1 MAFDKSALK
10 DYVDVAER
18 IRAWYDAYPNG
29 RIETRIVEHNEK
41 RVVIEAR
48 AYRGVKGDSGPSD
61 ELGFI
66 DDRPA
71 GVGHSAMQIPGATPY
86 TRGSEI
92 ENCETSAV
100 GRALV
105 MAGLPSKR
113 IASDDEIKAKREDSP
128 RATDS
133 DGVIKETKSK
143 KAAPAP
149 LADEQVACD
158 EWSSVIVE
166 CGTLEALQQIGLDIS
181 KTNLSVD
188 SRKYLADVYKAR
200 REAIVGKAE

>member
-18 IRAWYDAYPNG
+18 IRAWYEAYPNA
-29 RIETRIVEHNEK
+29 RIETRIVEHTEK
-41 RVVIEAR
+41 RVVVEAR
-48 AYRGVKGDSGPSD
+48 AYRGVKGDNGPD
-61 ELGFI
+61 DALGFM

-71 GVGHSAMQIPGATPY
+71 GIGHSAMQIPGATPY

-113 IASDDEIKAKREDSP
+113 IASDDEIKSKGGS
-128 RATDS
+128 S
-133 DGVIKETKSK
+133 KSIA
-143 KAAPAP
+143 KAAAEVFDDAILPPHVQKFVEDFDAATTIEQ
-149 LADEQVACD
+149 LNAIGQKVNNSSADGIDID
-158 EWSSVIVE
+158 EV
-166 CGTLEALQQIGLDIS
+166 
-181 KTNLSVD
+181 
-188 SRKYLADVYKAR
+188 SREFLVKKFKSR
-200 REAIVGKAE
+200 RAEIVG

>member
-1 MAFDKSALK
+1 MAFDKSVLK

-18 IRAWYDAYPNG
+18 IRAWYEAYPNA
-29 RIETRIVEHNEK
+29 RIETRIVEHTEK

-48 AYRGVKGDSGPSD
+48 AYRGVKGDSGAND
-61 ELGFI
+61 ELGFM

-71 GVGHSAMQIPGATPY
+71 GIGHSAMQIPGSTPY

-113 IASDDEIKAKREDSP
+113 IASDDEIKAKGGASKSIARAAAEVFDDVVLPPHIEKFVAEFDAAKTIEQLNAIGQRVNNSSADGIEIDEVSREMLVKKFKSR
-128 RATDS
+128 RAEIL
-133 DGVIKETKSK
+133 G
-143 KAAPAP
+143 
-149 LADEQVACD
+149 
-158 EWSSVIVE
+158 
-166 CGTLEALQQIGLDIS
+166 
-181 KTNLSVD
+181 
-188 SRKYLADVYKAR
+188 
-200 REAIVGKAE
+200 

>member
-48 AYRGVKGDSGPSD
+48 AYRGVKFDGAAD
-61 ELGFI
+61 ELGFM

-113 IASDDEIKAKREDSP
+113 VASDDEIRAKREDSP
-128 RATDS
+128 READS
-133 DGVIKETKSK
+133 DGVIKETKTKKVASK
-143 KAAPAP
+143 PTEQ
-149 LADEQVACD
+149 EQVAAD
-158 EWSSVIVE
+158 EWSSTIANATSVDE
-166 CGTLEALQQIGLDIS
+166 LSKIGLDIS
-181 KTNLSVD
+181 KTSLGVD
-188 SRKYLADVYKAR
+188 ARKYLADVYKAK
-200 REAIVGKAE
+200 REALTQ

>member
-48 AYRGVKGDSGPSD
+48 AYRGVKGDNAPDD
-61 ELGFI
+61 ELGFM

-113 IASDDEIKAKREDSP
+113 VASDDEIRAKREDSP
-128 RATDS
+128 
-133 DGVIKETKSK
+133 
-143 KAAPAP
+143 
-149 LADEQVACD
+149 
-158 EWSSVIVE
+158 
-166 CGTLEALQQIGLDIS
+166 
-181 KTNLSVD
+181 
-188 SRKYLADVYKAR
+188 
-200 REAIVGKAE
+200 

>member
-18 IRAWYDAYPNG
+18 IRAWYEAYPNA
-29 RIETRIVEHNEK
+29 RIETSVLEHTEK
-41 RVVIEAR
+41 RVVVEAK
-48 AYRGVKGDSGPSD
+48 AYRGEAPD
-61 ELGFI
+61 EK
-66 DDRPA
+66 PA

-113 IASDDEIKAKREDSP
+113 IASDDEIKSKGGSTKPTAKSVAEVFTAEDVVLPDHVQKFMDLLDAAKTLDELTTIGRNINESNLNGQEIDDIHREYLL
-128 RATDS
+128 
-133 DGVIKETKSK
+133 K
-143 KAAPAP
+143 KF
-149 LADEQVACD
+149 
-158 EWSSVIVE
+158 
-166 CGTLEALQQIGLDIS
+166 
-181 KTNLSVD
+181 
-188 SRKYLADVYKAR
+188 KAR
-200 REAIVGKAE
+200 RGEIAS

>member
-18 IRAWYDAYPNG
+18 IRAWYEAYPNA

-41 RVVIEAR
+41 RVVVEAR
-48 AYRGVKGDSGPSD
+48 AYRGLKFDGAAD
-61 ELGFI
+61 ELGFM

-71 GVGHSAMQIPGATPY
+71 GIGHSAMQIPGATPY

-113 IASDDEIKAKREDSP
+113 IASDDEIRSKESP
-128 RATDS
+128 A
-133 DGVIKETKSK
+133 
-143 KAAPAP
+143 KAAPVQEREKPKTDDEEILKAATAAFDGP
-149 LADEQVACD
+149 TPAAVEWADSINTAASVTDLAK
-158 EWSSVIVE
+158 I
-166 CGTLEALQQIGLDIS
+166 GQQIATA
-181 KTNLSVD
+181 KLSLEDKNYLQSVYK
-188 SRKYLADVYKAR
+188 SRKAAL
-200 REAIVGKAE
+200 

>member
-48 AYRGVKGDSGPSD
+48 AYRGVKGDNAPDD
-61 ELGFI
+61 ELGFM

-113 IASDDEIKAKREDSP
+113 VASDDEIRAKREDSP
-128 RATDS
+128 READS
-133 DGVIKETKSK
+133 DGVIKETKTK
-143 KAAPAP
+143 KVAAKPTEQ
-149 LADEQVACD
+149 EQVAAD
-158 EWSSVIVE
+158 EWSSTIASATSVDE
-166 CGTLEALQQIGLDIS
+166 LSKIGLDIS
-181 KTNLSVD
+181 KTSLGVD
-188 SRKYLADVYKAR
+188 ARKYLADVYKAK
-200 REAIVGKAE
+200 REALTQ

>member
-48 AYRGVKGDSGPSD
+48 AYRGVKFDGAAD
-61 ELGFI
+61 ELGFM

-92 ENCETSAV
+92 EDCETSAV

-113 IASDDEIKAKREDSP
+113 VASDDEIRAKREDSP
-128 RATDS
+128 READS
-133 DGVIKETKSK
+133 DGVIKETKTKKVASK
-143 KAAPAP
+143 PTEQ
-149 LADEQVACD
+149 EQVAAD
-158 EWSSVIVE
+158 EWSSTIANATSVDE
-166 CGTLEALQQIGLDIS
+166 LSKIGLDIS
-181 KTNLSVD
+181 KTSLGVD
-188 SRKYLADVYKAR
+188 ARKYLADVYKAK
-200 REAIVGKAE
+200 REALTQ

>member
-18 IRAWYDAYPNG
+18 IRAWYEAYPNA
-29 RIETRIVEHNEK
+29 RIETRIIEHTEK
-41 RVVIEAR
+41 RVVVEAR
-48 AYRGVKGDSGPSD
+48 AYRGAKADSGPED
-61 ELGFI
+61 DLGFM

-71 GVGHSAMQIPGATPY
+71 GIGHSAMQIPGATPY

-113 IASDDEIKAKREDSP
+113 IASDDEIKSKGGTAKT
-128 RATDS
+128 AA
-133 DGVIKETKSK
+133 
-143 KAAPAP
+143 KAAAEVFDDVVLPAHVQKFV
-149 LADEQVACD
+149 DEFDAATT
-158 EWSSVIVE
+158 VE
-166 CGTLEALQQIGLDIS
+166 QLNEIGQKINNSNAGGIDIDD
-181 KTNLSVD
+181 LSREYLVRKFK
-188 SRKYLADVYKAR
+188 SRRTEIA
-200 REAIVGKAE
+200 G

>member
-1 MAFDKSALK
+1 MPFDKSALK

-18 IRAWYDAYPNG
+18 IRAWYEAYPNA
-29 RIETRIVEHNEK
+29 RIETRIIEHNDK
-41 RVVIEAR
+41 RVVVEAR
-48 AYRGVKGDSGPSD
+48 AYRGVKFDGASD
-61 ELGFI
+61 ELGFM

-113 IASDDEIKAKREDSP
+113 IASDDEIRS
-128 RATDS
+128 
-133 DGVIKETKSK
+133 
-143 KAAPAP
+143 KAAPTKAEP
-149 LADEQVACD
+149 VQERAKPKTDDEIILNAATAAFDGPTPAAVEWADSINTAASVTELAK
-158 EWSSVIVE
+158 I
-166 CGTLEALQQIGLDIS
+166 GQQIATA
-181 KTNLSVD
+181 KLSLEDKNYLQSVYK
-188 SRKYLADVYKAR
+188 SRKAAL
-200 REAIVGKAE
+200 

>member
-18 IRAWYDAYPNG
+18 IRAWYEAYPNA
-29 RIETRIVEHNEK
+29 RIETKIVEHTEK

-48 AYRGVKGDSGPSD
+48 AYRGVKGEGSSD
-61 ELGFI
+61 DLGFI
-66 DDRPA
+66 DNYPA
-71 GVGHSAMQIPGATPY
+71 GIGHSAMQIPGATPY

-113 IASDDEIKAKREDSP
+113 IASDDEIK
-128 RATDS
+128 
-133 DGVIKETKSK
+133 SK
-143 KAAPAP
+143 GGTSKTLAKAAAEVFEDMVLSPEVQKFSDEFDSATTMEQ
-149 LADEQVACD
+149 LNAVGQKVNNSSADGIEID
-158 EWSSVIVE
+158 E
-166 CGTLEALQQIGLDIS
+166 IS
-181 KTNLSVD
+181 REFLVKKFK
-188 SRKYLADVYKAR
+188 SRR
-200 REAIVGKAE
+200 TEIVG

>member
-48 AYRGVKGDSGPSD
+48 AYRGVKGDNAPDD
-61 ELGFI
+61 ELGFM

-113 IASDDEIKAKREDSP
+113 VASDDEIRAKREDSP
-128 RATDS
+128 RETDS
-133 DGVIKETKSK
+133 DGVIKETKTK
-143 KAAPAP
+143 KAAAKPTEQ
-149 LADEQVACD
+149 EQVAAD
-158 EWSSVIVE
+158 EWSSTIASATSVDE
-166 CGTLEALQQIGLDIS
+166 LSKIGLDIS
-181 KTNLSVD
+181 KTSLGVD
-188 SRKYLADVYKAR
+188 ARKYLADVYKAK
-200 REAIVGKAE
+200 REALTQ

>member
-18 IRAWYDAYPNG
+18 IRAWYEAYPNA
-29 RIETRIVEHNEK
+29 RIETRIVEHTEK

-48 AYRGVKGDSGPSD
+48 AYRGVKEDNGLD
-61 ELGFI
+61 ERLGFV

-71 GVGHSAMQIPGATPY
+71 GIGHSAMQIPGATPY

-113 IASDDEIKAKREDSP
+113 IASDDEIKAKGGS
-128 RATDS
+128 S
-133 DGVIKETKSK
+133 KSVA
-143 KAAPAP
+143 KAAAEVFDDAVLPPHVQKFVDEFDKATN
-149 LADEQVACD
+149 LDALNEIGKKINESSADGIEID
-158 EWSSVIVE
+158 
-166 CGTLEALQQIGLDIS
+166 DIS
-181 KTNLSVD
+181 REFLVK
-188 SRKYLADVYKAR
+188 KFKAR
-200 REAIVGKAE
+200 KAELQ

>member
-18 IRAWYDAYPNG
+18 IRAWYEAYPNA
-29 RIETRIVEHNEK
+29 RIETRIVEHTEK
-41 RVVIEAR
+41 RVVVEAR
-48 AYRGVKGDSGPSD
+48 AYRGVKGDNGPD
-61 ELGFI
+61 DALGFI

-71 GVGHSAMQIPGATPY
+71 GIGHSAMQIPGATPY

-113 IASDDEIKAKREDSP
+113 IASDDEIKSKGGS
-128 RATDS
+128 S
-133 DGVIKETKSK
+133 KSIA
-143 KAAPAP
+143 KAAAEVFDDAILPPHVQKFVDDFDAATTIEE
-149 LADEQVACD
+149 LNAIGQKVNNSSADGIDID
-158 EWSSVIVE
+158 EV
-166 CGTLEALQQIGLDIS
+166 
-181 KTNLSVD
+181 
-188 SRKYLADVYKAR
+188 SREFLVKKFKSR
-200 REAIVGKAE
+200 RAEIVG

>member
-18 IRAWYDAYPNG
+18 IRAWYEAYPNA
-29 RIETRIVEHNEK
+29 RIETRIVEHTEK
-41 RVVIEAR
+41 RVVVEAR
-48 AYRGVKGDSGPSD
+48 AYRGVKGDNGPD
-61 ELGFI
+61 DALGFM

-71 GVGHSAMQIPGATPY
+71 GIGHSAMQIPGATPY

-113 IASDDEIKAKREDSP
+113 IASDDEIKSKGGSSKSIAKAVAEVFDDAILPPHVQKFVEDFDAATTIEQLNAIGQKVNNSSADGIDIDEVSREFLVKKFKSR
-128 RATDS
+128 RA
-133 DGVIKETKSK
+133 E
-143 KAAPAP
+143 
-149 LADEQVACD
+149 
-158 EWSSVIVE
+158 
-166 CGTLEALQQIGLDIS
+166 
-181 KTNLSVD
+181 
-188 SRKYLADVYKAR
+188 
-200 REAIVGKAE
+200 IVG

>member
-18 IRAWYDAYPNG
+18 IRAWYESHPNG

-48 AYRGVKGDSGPSD
+48 VYRGTKGDSVPSD
-61 ELGFI
+61 ELGFM

-71 GVGHSAMQIPGATPY
+71 GIGHSAMQIPGATPY

-113 IASDDEIKAKREDSP
+113 IASDDEIRAKREDSP
-128 RATDS
+128 RDTDQY
-133 DGVIKETKSK
+133 GEIKETKTK
-143 KAAPAP
+143 KVAAKPTEA
-149 LADEQVACD
+149 EQVAAD
-158 EWSSVIVE
+158 EWASTIANA
-166 CGTLEALQQIGLDIS
+166 GTVDELSKIGLDIS
-181 KTNLSVD
+181 KTTLGVD
-188 SRKYLADVYKAR
+188 ARKYLADVYKVK
-200 REAIVGKAE
+200 REALTK

>member
-48 AYRGVKGDSGPSD
+48 AYRGVKFDGASD
-61 ELGFI
+61 ELGFM

-113 IASDDEIKAKREDSP
+113 VASDDEIRAKREDSP
-128 RATDS
+128 READS
-133 DGVIKETKSK
+133 DGVIKETKTK
-143 KAAPAP
+143 KAASKPTEQ
-149 LADEQVACD
+149 EQVAAD
-158 EWSSVIVE
+158 EWSSTIANATSVDE
-166 CGTLEALQQIGLDIS
+166 LSKIGLDIS
-181 KTNLSVD
+181 KTSLGVD
-188 SRKYLADVYKAR
+188 ARKYLADVYKAK
-200 REAIVGKAE
+200 REALTQ

>member
-1 MAFDKSALK
+1 MPFDKSALK

-18 IRAWYDAYPNG
+18 IRAWYEAYPMG
-29 RIETRIVEHNEK
+29 RIETRVVEHNEK

-48 AYRGVKGDSGPSD
+48 VYRGVKGDNAPED
-61 ELGFI
+61 DAFFM

-113 IASDDEIKAKREDSP
+113 IASDDEIRAKRDDAP
-128 RATDS
+128 RES
-133 DGVIKETKSK
+133 DQYGEIKETKTK
-143 KAAPAP
+143 KAAAKPVAEEQAI
-149 LADEQVACD
+149 ADEWAQTISEATSVD
-158 EWSSVIVE
+158 ELSR
-166 CGTLEALQQIGLDIS
+166 IGLDIS
-181 KTNLSVD
+181 KTSLGVD
-188 SRKYLADVYKAR
+188 ARKYLADVYKVK
-200 REAIVGKAE
+200 REALTK

>member
-18 IRAWYDAYPNG
+18 IRAWYEAYPNA
-29 RIETRIVEHNEK
+29 RIETRIVEHTEK

-48 AYRGVKGDSGPSD
+48 AYRGVKGDSGPND
-61 ELGFI
+61 ELGFM

-71 GVGHSAMQIPGATPY
+71 GIGHSAMQIPGATPY

-113 IASDDEIKAKREDSP
+113 IASDDEIKAKGGKSAAKAAAEVFGDDVVLSP
-128 RATDS
+128 HIQKFIDKFASAKTIDELTEIGKS
-133 DGVIKETKSK
+133 INESNADGVDI
-143 KAAPAP
+143 
-149 LADEQVACD
+149 DEV
-158 EWSSVIVE
+158 
-166 CGTLEALQQIGLDIS
+166 
-181 KTNLSVD
+181 
-188 SRKYLADVYKAR
+188 SREFLVKRFRER
-200 REAIVGKAE
+200 RAELVG

>member
-48 AYRGVKGDSGPSD
+48 AYRGVKGDNAPDD
-61 ELGFI
+61 ELGFM

-113 IASDDEIKAKREDSP
+113 VASDDEIRAKREDYP
-128 RATDS
+128 RETDS
-133 DGVIKETKSK
+133 DGVIKETKTK
-143 KAAPAP
+143 KVAAKPTEQ
-149 LADEQVACD
+149 EQVAAD
-158 EWSSVIVE
+158 EWSSTIASATSVDE
-166 CGTLEALQQIGLDIS
+166 LSKIGLDIS
-181 KTNLSVD
+181 KTSLGVD
-188 SRKYLADVYKAR
+188 ARKYLADVYKAK
-200 REAIVGKAE
+200 REALTQ

>member
-18 IRAWYDAYPNG
+18 IRAWYEAYPNG
-29 RIETRIVEHNEK
+29 RIETRIIEHNEK

-48 AYRGVKGDSGPSD
+48 AYRGAKGDSGPED
-61 ELGFI
+61 ELGYI

-71 GVGHSAMQIPGATPY
+71 GTGHSAMQIPGATPY

-113 IASDDEIKAKREDSP
+113 IASGDEIRAKGGDTVVKRE
-128 RATDS
+128 
-133 DGVIKETKSK
+133 VVKSK
-143 KAAPAP
+143 DEEILRAAAEVFEPT
-149 LADEQVACD
+149 DELID
-158 EWSSVIVE
+158 W
-166 CGTLEALQQIGLDIS
+166 
-181 KTNLSVD
+181 
-188 SRKYLADVYKAR
+188 
-200 REAIVGKAE
+200 REAINGSASITDLNTVAQQIASSKLGADAKKWLAVFYNARKADFA

>member
-18 IRAWYDAYPNG
+18 IRAWYEAYPNA
-29 RIETRIVEHNEK
+29 RIETRIVEHTEK

-48 AYRGVKGDSGPSD
+48 AYRGVKGDSGPND
-61 ELGFI
+61 ELGFM

-71 GVGHSAMQIPGATPY
+71 GIGHSAMQIPGATPY

-113 IASDDEIKAKREDSP
+113 IASDDEIKAK
-128 RATDS
+128 
-133 DGVIKETKSK
+133 GGKSAA
-143 KAAPAP
+143 KAAAEVF
-149 LADEQVACD
+149 ADDVVLSPHIQKFIDKFAAAKTID
-158 EWSSVIVE
+158 ELTE
-166 CGTLEALQQIGLDIS
+166 IGKSINESNADGADIDE
-181 KTNLSVD
+181 V
-188 SRKYLADVYKAR
+188 SREFLVKRFRER
-200 REAIVGKAE
+200 RAELVG

>member
-1 MAFDKSALK
+1 MPFDKSALK

-18 IRAWYDAYPNG
+18 IRAWYEAYPMG

-48 AYRGVKGDSGPSD
+48 AYRGVKGDNAPED
-61 ELGFI
+61 DAFFM

-113 IASDDEIKAKREDSP
+113 IASDDEIRAKRDDAP
-128 RATDS
+128 READQY
-133 DGVIKETKSK
+133 GEIKETKTK
-143 KAAPAP
+143 KAAARPVAEEQAI
-149 LADEQVACD
+149 ADEWAQAIS
-158 EWSSVIVE
+158 EAASVDD
-166 CGTLEALQQIGLDIS
+166 LSRIGLDIA
-181 KTNLSVD
+181 KTSLGVD
-188 SRKYLADVYKAR
+188 ARKYLADVYKVK
-200 REAIVGKAE
+200 REALAK

>member
-18 IRAWYDAYPNG
+18 IRAWYEAYPNG
-29 RIETRIVEHNEK
+29 RIETRIIEHNEK

-48 AYRGVKGDSGPSD
+48 AYRGAKGDSGPED
-61 ELGFI
+61 DLGFI

-71 GVGHSAMQIPGATPY
+71 GTGHSAMQIPGATPY

-113 IASDDEIKAKREDSP
+113 IASGDEIRSKGGDTVVKRE
-128 RATDS
+128 
-133 DGVIKETKSK
+133 VIKSK
-143 KAAPAP
+143 DEEILRAAAEVFEPT
-149 LADEQVACD
+149 DE
-158 EWSSVIVE
+158 
-166 CGTLEALQQIGLDIS
+166 L
-181 KTNLSVD
+181 VD
-188 SRKYLADVYKAR
+188 W
-200 REAIVGKAE
+200 REAINGSSSIADLNTVAQQIASSKLGADAKKWLAVFYNARKADFA

>member
-18 IRAWYDAYPNG
+18 IRAWYEAYPNA
-29 RIETRIVEHNEK
+29 RIETRIVEHTEK
-41 RVVIEAR
+41 RVVVEAR
-48 AYRGVKGDSGPSD
+48 AYRGVKGDSGASD
-61 ELGFI
+61 ELGFM

-71 GVGHSAMQIPGATPY
+71 GIGHSAMQIPGATPY

-113 IASDDEIKAKREDSP
+113 IASDDEIKAKGGSSKSVAKAAAEVFDDAVLP
-128 RATDS
+128 PHVQKFVDEFDKATNLDALNEIGKKINES
-133 DGVIKETKSK
+133 SADGVEI
-143 KAAPAP
+143 
-149 LADEQVACD
+149 DDV
-158 EWSSVIVE
+158 
-166 CGTLEALQQIGLDIS
+166 
-181 KTNLSVD
+181 
-188 SRKYLADVYKAR
+188 SREFLVRKFKAR
-200 REAIVGKAE
+200 KAELQ